1 MPTVLVISA
10 ADNVATALEDLEAGA
25 RVDVGG
31 QMIAIA
37 ERIPRGHKVALQAIP
52 AGREVIKYGSPIGS
66 ATVDI
71 RPGTH
76 VHIHNVASARG
87 RGDLAARAHA
97 GTRIAEPRLAE
108 PPDSVADRESE
119 TVS

>member
-1 MPTVLVISA
+1 
-10 ADNVATALEDLEAGA
+10 
-25 RVDVGG
+25 
-31 QMIAIA
+31 MIAIA

-87 RGDLAARAHA
+87 RGDLAARAHGLDEA
-97 GTRIAEPRLAE
+97 AAEQPTRAPGGRPPGCKNAAAEPRLAE
-108 PPDSVADRESE
+108 PPDSAVDRESE